1 MANVWSEAASGEVM
15 SGSTNM
21 TDAKNRAREGFY
33 MNNREYVR
41 NFIGGEFVEAVSGER
56 YEIINPSDETII
68 ASAPQSGAADVEIA
82 ARRARDAFK
91 EWRDTTPSDRS
102 NILLELANRLG
113 EGKDRL
119 AQLEMLN
126 VGKPL
131 AMAKGEVDI
140 AIDNLKFFAGAAR
153 VLEGKSAGEYLRG
166 YTSMIRRE
174 PIGVIGQIVP
184 WNYPL
189 MMAIWK
195 IAPAL
200 AAGNT
205 IVLKPSE
212 LTPITTFVMAELCK
226 GLLPDGVLNIICGDG
241 DPVGSSI
248 SSHSDIDMVAL
259 TGSGRSGKHV
269 AASAAN
275 SFKRVHLE
283 LGGKAPVLVFGDADL
298 ALVASTVRIMGLWNS
313 GQECGSPC
321 RIIAS
326 EGVYTKLLDLL
337 GTELSSVAYGNPVS
351 DESIAMGPVI
361 SRQQRNRIHGFI
373 DKVDPKNILV
383 GGTSVAQQR
392 GFFVAPTLIAGVS
405 QSDQIIQNEVFGP
418 VVTLQKFSTEAEAIK
433 LANDVSYGLAASVWT
448 RDVARAHSSIRN
460 LNFGTVWVNDH
471 LPFVS
476 EMPWGGFKQSG
487 YGKDLSPYSLED
499 YTQIKHAMVKFA

>member
-1 MANVWSEAASGEVM
+1 
-15 SGSTNM
+15 
-21 TDAKNRAREGFY
+21 
-33 MNNREYVR
+33 MNNREYLR
-41 NFIGGEFVEAVSGER
+41 NFIGGEFVEAVSSER
-56 YEIINPSDETII
+56 VDIVNPSDETVI
-68 ASAPQSGAADVEIA
+68 ASAPRSGVADVEIA
-82 ARRARDAFK
+82 ARRAREAFST
-91 EWRDTTPSDRS
+91 WRDTTPTERS
-102 NILLELANRLG
+102 NVLFEFAERLI

-119 AQLEMLN
+119 ARLEMLN
-126 VGKPL
+126 VGKPR
-131 AMAKGEVDI
+131 AMAAGEVDI
-140 AIDNLKFFAGAAR
+140 AVDNLKFFAGAAR

-212 LTPITTFVMAELCK
+212 LTPITTMVMAELCK
-226 GLLPDGVLNIICGDG
+226 GLLPDGVLNIVCGDG
-241 DPVGSSI
+241 DPVGSAI
-248 SSHSDIDMVAL
+248 SSHPDIDMVAL
-259 TGSGRSGKHV
+259 TGSGRSGQLV
-269 AASAAN
+269 AASASS
-275 SFKRVHLE
+275 SFKQVHLE
-283 LGGKAPVLVFGDADL
+283 LGGKAPVVVFDDADL
-298 ALVASTVRIMGLWNS
+298 SVLATTIRVMGLWNS
-313 GQECGSPC
+313 GQECGAPC

-326 EGVYTKLLDLL
+326 ESIHTKLLDLL
-337 GTELSSVAYGNPVS
+337 GAELSSVPYGDPTT

-361 SRQQRNRIHGFI
+361 SRQQKDRIHDFI
-373 DKVDPKNILV
+373 EQVDARNIVV
-383 GGTSVAQQR
+383 GGTAVAQEQ
-392 GFFVAPTLIAGVS
+392 GYFVAPTLISGVS
-405 QSDQIIQNEVFGP
+405 QSDRIVQNEVFGP
-418 VVTLQKFSTEAEAIK
+418 VVTVQKFSTEAEAIK
-433 LANDVSYGLAASVWT
+433 MANDVSYGLAASVWT

-487 YGKDLSPYSLED
+487 YGKDLSAYSLED

>member
-1 MANVWSEAASGEVM
+1 
-15 SGSTNM
+15 
-21 TDAKNRAREGFY
+21 
-33 MNNREYVR
+33 MNGNEYLY
-41 NFIGGEFVEAVSGER
+41 NFIGGEFVEAVSGQR
-56 YEIINPSDETII
+56 VDIINPSDEKVI
-68 ASAPQSGAADVEIA
+68 ATAPRSSEADVEIA
-82 ARRARDAFK
+82 ATRAKVAFK
-91 EWRDTTPSDRS
+91 EWRNTTPSERS
-102 NILLELANRLG
+102 GILLEFSNRLN
-113 EGKDRL
+113 ESKDRL
-119 AQLEMLN
+119 ARLEMLN

-131 AMAKGEVDI
+131 AMASGEVDI
-140 AIDNLKFFAGAAR
+140 AVDNLRFFAGAAR

-166 YTSMIRRE
+166 YTSMTRRE

-212 LTPITTFVMAELCK
+212 LTPITTLVMAELCK
-226 GLLPDGVLNIICGDG
+226 GLLPDGVLNIVCGDG
-241 DPVGSSI
+241 DPVGSAI
-248 SSHSDIDMVAL
+248 SSNSDIDMVAL
-259 TGSGRSGKHV
+259 TGSGRSGQQV
-269 AASAAN
+269 AASASN

-283 LGGKAPVLVFGDADL
+283 LGGKAPVVVFDDADL
-298 ALVASTVRIMGLWNS
+298 PLVASTIRIMGLWNS
-313 GQECGSPC
+313 GQECGAPC

-326 EGVYTKLLDLL
+326 EGVHMRLLDLL
-337 GTELSSVAYGNPVS
+337 GTELSSVPYGNPV
-351 DESIAMGPVI
+351 DDDSIAMGPVI
-361 SRQQRNRIHGFI
+361 SRKQKERVHGFI
-373 DKVDPKNILV
+373 EQVNPKNILV
-383 GGTSVAQQR
+383 GGTSVTQDQ

-405 QSDQIIQNEVFGP
+405 QSDHIVQHEVFGP
-418 VVTLQKFSTEAEAIK
+418 VVTVQKFSTEAEAIK
-433 LANDVSYGLAASVWT
+433 LANDVAYGLAASVWT
-448 RDVARAHSSIRN
+448 RDVARAHSSIKD